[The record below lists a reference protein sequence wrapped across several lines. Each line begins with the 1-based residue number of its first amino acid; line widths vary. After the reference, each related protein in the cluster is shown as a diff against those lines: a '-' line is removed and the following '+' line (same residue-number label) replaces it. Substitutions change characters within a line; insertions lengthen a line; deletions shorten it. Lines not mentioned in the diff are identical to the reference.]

1 VVLLYNALNPKDL
14 LFDTLVEA
22 CHDLNMAKSGKIKIA
37 ARQLAS
43 LVQGHMDEAGLS
55 AAEREQ
61 NVRALEIATAKIA
74 GSREKSEVPV
84 ENVRGKR
91 LVASR

>member
-1 VVLLYNALNPKDL
+1 
-14 LFDTLVEA
+14 
-22 CHDLNMAKSGKIKIA
+22 MAKSGKIKIA